1 MKKTILMGI
10 AALVVC
16 GSVNAT
22 SWRVCSKPEAGAN
35 FLSISEAVASNTV
48 FAGDTL
54 YVEPGHVEVGGEN
67 LNISKRLTI
76 IGPGY
81 FLEDNN
87 INAINPDDAVILR
100 NIQISQSDTRMY
112 GLHIQGS
119 INVTADNSILEKC
132 LITNGITLQN
142 QGPIVRQCFI
152 NTNGIDGHMVR
163 QAIIENNIIYGD
175 IRCSYGWRNST
186 FRNNVVIGGGT
197 DYTLKDMQEC
207 NIYNNIVININD
219 SYTTTVNTDQTVD
232 TTWRKHFA
240 IDAPASEGN
249 TVRNNVI
256 SGKPNAEFLNCVFNA
271 KVEDVLIWNGANTL
285 EEKYK
290 HKTPG
295 PAVGAGVNGTTC
307 GAYGAVNGS
316 RPYQPSGIPQYR
328 PYIYDAQI
336 DETPSSNNTINASFK
351 IKVQQ

>member
-1 MKKTILMGI
+1 MGM
-10 AALVVC
+10 AALLLC
-16 GSVNAT
+16 GTVNAT

-35 FLSISEAVASNTV
+35 FTSVADAVASNSV

-54 YVEPGHVEVGGEN
+54 YVEPGHVETGN
-67 LNISKRLTI
+67 QLNINKSLTI

-81 FLEDNN
+81 FLVDNN
-87 INAINPDDAVILR
+87 INVVNPDDAVIIR
-100 NIQISQSDTRMY
+100 SITISQSNTRVY
-112 GLHIQGS
+112 GLHIQGEVS
-119 INVTADNSILEKC
+119 INAANSIVERC
-132 LITNGITLQN
+132 MMTDGIYVSG
-142 QGPIVRQCFI
+142 QGNIVRQCFI
-152 NTNGIDGHMVR
+152 NTGGITGYMAE

-175 IRCSYGWRNST
+175 ISCTYNWQNST
-186 FRNNVVIGGGT
+186 FRNNAVVGGST
-197 DYTLKDMQEC
+197 SYTLRSFQEC
-207 NIYNNIVININD
+207 NIYNNIVININT
-219 SYTTTVNTDQTVD
+219 SYTTATNPDQTVD

-240 IDAPASEGN
+240 IDAPASDGN
-249 TVRNNVI
+249 TVRNNII

-271 KVEDVLIWNGANTL
+271 SVEDVLIWNDANTL

-316 RPYQPSGIPQYR
+316 QAYQPAGIPQYR
-328 PYIYDAQI
+328 PYIYDANI